1 MISNR
6 VKKTLILDIYRS
18 KNTVFSI
25 KDIALLWGE
34 SDKELIKMRIY
45 RYVKANKLY
54 SIRKGFYAKD
64 ENYDKYELA
73 TKIYTPSYIS
83 FETVL
88 ARAGV
93 IFQRYE
99 QVFLASYLSREID
112 ADNQKYSYKKIKD
125 IILTNNIGIENKKNY
140 SIACPERALLD
151 MIYLNKNY
159 HFDNLSSIDGDRV
172 FEILPI
178 YNNKRMEKEVK
189 KYRNNFKFNK

>member
-1 MISNR
+1 MISNGA
-6 VKKTLILDIYRS
+6 KKNLILKIYRS

-34 SDKELIKMRIY
+34 ANKELVKMRIY

-54 SIRKGFYAKD
+54 SLRKGFYAKD
-64 ENYDKYELA
+64 ETYDKYELA
-73 TKIYTPSYIS
+73 TKIYTPAYIS

-88 ARAGV
+88 VQAGV
-93 IFQRYE
+93 IFQHYE

-112 ADNQKYSYKKIKD
+112 VDHQKYSYKKIKD
-125 IILTNNIGIENKKNY
+125 IILTNSIGIENKENY
-140 SIACPERALLD
+140 SIACLERAWLD

-159 HFDNLSSIDGDRV
+159 YFDNLSGINWDRV

-178 YNNKRMEKEVK
+178 YKNKRMEREVK
-189 KYRNNFKFNK
+189 KYYNNFKFNK